1 MKLGSK
7 SVDSGWRITN
17 HETERR
23 NRLTEKKDSF
33 NFDTPVDRFGTFSM
47 KWDKYQGRDVIPLWV
62 ADMDFL
68 SPPAVV
74 DALSERVKHGI
85 FGYTLPP
92 DELPGIVISMLEE
105 EYGWKIE
112 KEWIVWLP
120 GIVTGL
126 NVVCRAV
133 GEDGDDVM
141 TAVPVYPPFITA
153 PSNSRRNL
161 IKTHLVETNGKW
173 GFDFESMEK
182 AITKRTRLF
191 LLCNPHNPVGR
202 VYNRDELNSLAS
214 ICSKHDII
222 ISSDEIHCG
231 LLLDKQKSHIPTATL
246 SKETANRTV
255 TLMAPSKTFNVP
267 GLGCSFAVISNQD
280 LRKRF
285 TKAMIGIVPRVNILG
300 YTAAAAAYRD
310 GHEWHRELLKYLRR
324 NRDLVLDS
332 VKRMTGLSVGDVEA
346 TYLAWI
352 DTRKSGI
359 KDPVKF
365 FEDAGVG
372 LFDGKEFGTPGFV
385 RLNFGCPRS
394 LLANALERMAI
405 AVENESRTTKL

>member
-1 MKLGSK
+1 M
-7 SVDSGWRITN
+7 R
-17 HETERR
+17 
-23 NRLTEKKDSF
+23 KKNSF
-33 NFDTPVDRFGTFSM
+33 NFDTPVDRFGTSSM

-62 ADMDFL
+62 ADMDFC
-68 SPPAVV
+68 SPPAVI
-74 DALSERVKHGI
+74 DALSKRVKHGI

-92 DELPGIVISMLEE
+92 DELSGIVISMLEE
-105 EYGWKIE
+105 EYGWEIE

-120 GIVTGL
+120 GLVTGL

-141 TAVPVYPPFITA
+141 TAVPVYPPFLTA
-153 PSNSRRNL
+153 PANSRRNL

-202 VYNRDELNSLAS
+202 VYNRDELVSLAS
-214 ICSKHDII
+214 ICSRHNII

-231 LLLDKQKSHIPTATL
+231 LLLDKQKRHIPTATL
-246 SKETANRTV
+246 SPETANRTV

-267 GLGCSFAVISNQD
+267 GLGCSFAVISNPD

-285 TKAMIGIVPRVNILG
+285 TKAMTGIVPRVNTLG
-300 YTAAAAAYRD
+300 YTAATAAYRES
-310 GHEWHRELLKYLRR
+310 HEWHRALLKYLRG
-324 NRDLVLDS
+324 NRDIVLDS
-332 VKRMTGLSVGDVEA
+332 VNRMPGFSAGGVEA

-359 KDPVKF
+359 EDPAKF

-394 LLANALERMAI
+394 LLADALERMAI

>member
-1 MKLGSK
+1 MG
-7 SVDSGWRITN
+7 
-17 HETERR
+17 
-23 NRLTEKKDSF
+23 KKNSF

-47 KWDKYQGRDVIPLWV
+47 KWDKYKGRDVIPLWV

-68 SPPAVV
+68 SPPAVI

-92 DELPGIVISMLEE
+92 DELSVIVLSMLEE

-120 GIVTGL
+120 GLVTGL

-141 TAVPVYPPFITA
+141 TAVPVYPPFLTA
-153 PSNSRRNL
+153 PANSRRNL

-182 AITKRTRLF
+182 AITPRTRLF

-202 VYNRDELNSLAS
+202 VYDMDELACLAS
-214 ICSKHDII
+214 ICAKHGII

-231 LLLDKQKSHIPTATL
+231 LLLDTEKRHIPTATL
-246 SKETANRTV
+246 SQETANRTV
-255 TLMAPSKTFNVP
+255 TLMSPSKTFNVP
-267 GLGCSFAVISNQD
+267 GLGCSFAVISNKD

-285 TKAMIGIVPRVNILG
+285 ANAMTGIVPRVNTLG
-300 YTAAAAAYRD
+300 YTAAVAAYRES
-310 GHEWHRELLKYLRR
+310 HEWHRALIAYLRE
-324 NRDLVLDS
+324 NRDMVLGA
-332 VKRMTGLSVGDVEA
+332 VNRMPGLSAGEVEA

-359 KDPVKF
+359 EDPAKF
-365 FEDAGVG
+365 FEEAGVG

-394 LLANALERMAI
+394 LLADALERMAT
-405 AVENESRTTKL
+405 AVKKHAEGVFEG

>member
-1 MKLGSK
+1 
-7 SVDSGWRITN
+7 
-17 HETERR
+17 
-23 NRLTEKKDSF
+23 
-33 NFDTPVDRFGTFSM
+33 M

-68 SPPAVV
+68 SPPAVI
-74 DALSERVKHGI
+74 DALSKRVKHGI

-92 DELPGIVISMLEE
+92 DELSGIVLSMLDE

-120 GIVTGL
+120 GLVTGL
-126 NVVCRAV
+126 NLVCRAV

-141 TAVPVYPPFITA
+141 TAVPVYPPFLTA
-153 PSNSRRNL
+153 PANSCRNL

-202 VYNRDELNSLAS
+202 VYTSDELISLAS
-214 ICSKHDII
+214 ICSRHGII

-231 LLLDKQKSHIPTATL
+231 LLLDNLKRHIPTATL
-246 SKETANRTV
+246 SPETANRTV
-255 TLMAPSKTFNVP
+255 TLMAPSKTFNMP
-267 GLGCSFAVISNQD
+267 GLGCSFAVISNPD
-280 LRKRF
+280 LRKLF
-285 TKAMIGIVPRVNILG
+285 TKAMTGIVPRVNTLG
-300 YTAAAAAYRD
+300 YTAAVAAYRES
-310 GHEWHRELLKYLRR
+310 HEWHRALLEYLRG
-324 NRDLVLDS
+324 NRDIVLNS
-332 VKRMTGLSVGDVEA
+332 VNRMPGFSAGEIEA

-359 KDPVKF
+359 EDPAKF

-372 LFDGKEFGTPGFV
+372 LSDGKEFGTPGFV

-394 LLANALERMAI
+394 LLSDALERMAI
-405 AVENESRTTKL
+405 AVQKRDRSGK

>member
-1 MKLGSK
+1 
-7 SVDSGWRITN
+7 
-17 HETERR
+17 
-23 NRLTEKKDSF
+23 
-33 NFDTPVDRFGTFSM
+33 M
-47 KWDKYQGRDVIPLWV
+47 KWDKYKGKDIIPLWV

-68 SPPAVV
+68 SSPAVR
-74 DALSERVKHGI
+74 DALIKRIGHGV

-92 DELPGIVISMLEE
+92 QELNEIIISLMEN

-141 TAVPVYPPFITA
+141 TAVPVYPPFLTA
-153 PSNSRRNL
+153 PANSRRNL

-182 AITKRTRLF
+182 AINPRTRLF

-202 VYNRDELNSLAS
+202 VYNMDELECLAS
-214 ICSKHDII
+214 ICAKHGII

-231 LLLDKQKSHIPTATL
+231 LLLDTEKRHIPTATL
-246 SKETANRTV
+246 SQETANRTV

-267 GLGCSFAVISNQD
+267 GLGCSFAVISNPD

-285 TKAMIGIVPRVNILG
+285 TKAMTGIVPRVNTLG
-300 YTAAAAAYRD
+300 YTAAVAAYRES
-310 GHEWHRELLKYLRR
+310 HEWHRALIAYLRE
-324 NRDLVLDS
+324 NRDMVLGA
-332 VKRMTGLSVGDVEA
+332 VNRMPGLSAGEVEA

-352 DTRKSGI
+352 DTRQSGI
-359 KDPVKF
+359 EDPVKF

-394 LLANALERMAI
+394 LLAKALERMAT
-405 AVENESRTTKL
+405 AVESGSRATKP

>member
-1 MKLGSK
+1 
-7 SVDSGWRITN
+7 
-17 HETERR
+17 
-23 NRLTEKKDSF
+23 
-33 NFDTPVDRFGTFSM
+33 M
-47 KWDKYQGRDVIPLWV
+47 KWDKYKGKDIIPLWV

-68 SPPAVV
+68 SPPAVR
-74 DALSERVKHGI
+74 DALIKRIGHGV

-92 DELPGIVISMLEE
+92 QELNEIIISLMEN

-141 TAVPVYPPFITA
+141 TAVPVYPPFLTA
-153 PSNSRRNL
+153 PANSRRNL
-161 IKTHLVETNGKW
+161 IKTHLIETNDKW

-202 VYNRDELNSLAS
+202 VYERDVLSSLAS
-214 ICSKHDII
+214 ICIKHNIV

-231 LLLDKQKSHIPTATL
+231 LLLEPGKLHIPIASL
-246 SKETANRTV
+246 SHEIADRTI
-255 TLMAPSKTFNVP
+255 TLMAPSKTYNLP
-267 GLGCSFAVISNQD
+267 GLGCSFAIISNAD
-280 LRKRF
+280 LRKSF
-285 TKAMIGIVPRVNILG
+285 TAAMNGIVPRVNTLG
-300 YTAAAAAYRD
+300 YIAAIAAYRD
-310 GHEWHRELLKYLRR
+310 SHDWHIALLDYLRE
-324 NRDLVLDS
+324 NRDLVLNS
-332 VKRMTGLSVGDVEA
+332 VNKMPGLSSRQIEA

-352 DTRKSGI
+352 DTRQIGI
-359 KDPVKF
+359 EDPVKF

-385 RLNFGCPRS
+385 RLNFGCRRS
-394 LLANALERMAI
+394 LLKKALERMAT
-405 AVENESRTTKL
+405 AVESGSRATKP

>member
-1 MKLGSK
+1 
-7 SVDSGWRITN
+7 
-17 HETERR
+17 
-23 NRLTEKKDSF
+23 
-33 NFDTPVDRFGTFSM
+33 M
-47 KWDKYQGRDVIPLWV
+47 KWDKYSGKDVIPLWV
-62 ADMDFL
+62 ADMDFC
-68 SPPAVV
+68 SPPAVI
-74 DALSERVKHGI
+74 DALSKRVKHGI

-141 TAVPVYPPFITA
+141 TSVPVYPHFLTA
-153 PSNSRRNL
+153 PGNSRRNL
-161 IKTHLVETNGKW
+161 ITTHLVKTGGKW
-173 GFDFESMEK
+173 GFDFESMEN
-182 AITKRTRLF
+182 AVTPSTRLF

-202 VYNRDELNSLAS
+202 VFDREELECLAS
-214 ICSKHDII
+214 FCAKYNII

-231 LLLDKQKSHIPTATL
+231 LLLNTEKHHIPTATL
-246 SKETANRTV
+246 SPETADRTV
-255 TLMAPSKTFNVP
+255 TLMSPSKTFNLP
-267 GLGCSFAVISNQD
+267 GLGCSFAVISNKY

-285 TKAMIGIVPRVNILG
+285 INEMTGIVPRVNTLG
-300 YTAAAAAYRD
+300 YIAAIAAYRD
-310 GHEWHRELLKYLRR
+310 SHEWHRELLKYLKV

-332 VKRMTGLSVGDVEA
+332 VNRIPGLSAGEVEA

-359 KDPVKF
+359 EDPAKF

-372 LFDGKEFGTPGFV
+372 LSDGKEFGTPGFV
-385 RLNFGCPRS
+385 RFNFGCQRS
-394 LLANALERMAI
+394 LLSKALERMAT
-405 AVENESRTTKL
+405 AVENESRTTKP

>member
-1 MKLGSK
+1 
-7 SVDSGWRITN
+7 
-17 HETERR
+17 
-23 NRLTEKKDSF
+23 
-33 NFDTPVDRFGTFSM
+33 
-47 KWDKYQGRDVIPLWV
+47 
-62 ADMDFL
+62 
-68 SPPAVV
+68 
-74 DALSERVKHGI
+74 
-85 FGYTLPP
+85 
-92 DELPGIVISMLEE
+92 
-105 EYGWKIE
+105 
-112 KEWIVWLP
+112 
-120 GIVTGL
+120 
-126 NVVCRAV
+126 
-133 GEDGDDVM
+133 
-141 TAVPVYPPFITA
+141 
-153 PSNSRRNL
+153 
-161 IKTHLVETNGKW
+161 
-173 GFDFESMEK
+173 MEK

-231 LLLDKQKSHIPTATL
+231 LLLDKQKRHIPTATL
-246 SKETANRTV
+246 SPETENRTV

-267 GLGCSFAVISNQD
+267 GLGCSFAAISNPD

-285 TKAMIGIVPRVNILG
+285 TKAMTGIVPRVNILG
-300 YTAAAAAYRD
+300 YTAAAAAYRES
-310 GHEWHRELLKYLRR
+310 HEWHRALLKYLRG

-332 VKRMTGLSVGDVEA
+332 VNRMPGFSAGEVEA

-352 DTRKSGI
+352 DTRRSGI

-394 LLANALERMAI
+394 LLANALERMAT
-405 AVENESRTTKL
+405 AVKKHAEGTFEVRCTHRKLRRGGPQTTGTHNV